1 MGFLSFFSFHV
12 TLAVERHPVPTP
24 PPSPHLSF
32 TLLQKYY
39 SVHLKSSKGSSFS
52 IHAAVYQFPCF
63 TFLKKGRS
71 QVSFRQSLL

>member
-1 MGFLSFFSFHV
+1 MGFLSFFFVSRDFNCGETPRPH
-12 TLAVERHPVPTP
+12 P
-24 PPSPHLSF
+24 PPHLLF

-63 TFLKKGRS
+63 TFLTKGRY